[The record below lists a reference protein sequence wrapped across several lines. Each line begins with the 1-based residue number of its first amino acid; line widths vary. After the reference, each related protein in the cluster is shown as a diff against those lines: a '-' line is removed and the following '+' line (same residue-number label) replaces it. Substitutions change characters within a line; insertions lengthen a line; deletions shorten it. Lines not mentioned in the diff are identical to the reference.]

1 MRTRPPARDWAT
13 DFDHLDPRW
22 TENPYPIWD
31 ELRQSCP
38 IAQTERFMGAYFPS
52 RYDDVRA
59 IAYDPEHF
67 SSRRVVVRETRPPLM
82 PAPPITSDPPEHR
95 AAKQALLPAF
105 TPEMIGRHEPR
116 TRAICRELL
125 ARLAGKS
132 RCDGAVDY
140 AQEIP
145 VRVIAHMLGVP
156 EDDAEQFRIWI
167 KEILEIG
174 VTDFDVLMRA
184 QAEMIAYFAEK
195 IAARR
200 NSPRDDLIDYLLNV
214 RIDGR
219 PLPDEH
225 VNGTLRLLMIA
236 GIDTTWS
243 AIGSCLWHLAQHADD
258 RRRLAAAD
266 GNLMVTAVE
275 EFLRAYAPV
284 TMAREV
290 VRETQINGC
299 TFKPGHMILL
309 SFPAANRDP
318 AMFPDADK
326 VIIDRAHNRHAAFG
340 LGIHRCIGSNLA
352 RMEISVALTEWLA
365 CLPEF
370 KLDPQ
375 MPMTWSVGTVRGP
388 RRLPLLLGA

>member
-1 MRTRPPARDWAT
+1 MGNRPPAADWAT

-38 IAQTERFMGAYFPS
+38 IAHTDRFMGAYFPS
-52 RYDDVRA
+52 RYEDVRA
-59 IAYDPEHF
+59 IAYDTEHF
-67 SSRRVVVRETRPPLM
+67 SSRRVVVRETRQSFP
-82 PAPPITSDPPEHR
+82 PAPPITSDPPAHR
-95 AAKQALLPAF
+95 PAKQVLLPAF
-105 TPEMIGRHEPR
+105 TPEMIGGHEPR
-116 TRAICRELL
+116 TRVICRELL
-125 ARLAGKS
+125 DRIGDRK

-145 VRVIAHMLGVP
+145 ARVIAHMLGVP
-156 EDDAEQFRIWI
+156 ETDADQFRKWI

-174 VTDFDVLMRA
+174 ITDISVLLRA
-184 QAEMIAYFAEK
+184 QEEMIAYFAEK

-200 NSPRDDLIDYLLNV
+200 ASPRDDLIGYLINA
-214 RIDGR
+214 RADDKSFS
-219 PLPDEH
+219 DEH
-225 VNGTLRLLMIA
+225 IIGTLRLLMIA

-243 AIGSCLWHLAQHADD
+243 AIGSCLWHLARHGED
-258 RRRLAAAD
+258 RRRLAAEPA
-266 GNLMVTAVE
+266 LMGPAVE

-290 VRETQINGC
+290 VKETEVAGC
-299 TFKPGHMILL
+299 TFKPGHMVLL

-318 AMFPDADK
+318 AMFPDADR
-326 VIIDRAHNRHAAFG
+326 VIIDRAENRHAAFG

-352 RMEISVALTEWLA
+352 RMEIRVALSEWLGRF
-365 CLPEF
+365 PEF
-370 KLDPQ
+370 RLDPDT
-375 MPMTWSVGTVRGP
+375 PMTWSVGTVRGP